1 MPDATARQYGAAHI
15 VTTRAQLGDPEIVI
29 MTREDADSGPPEP
42 IASYPLPAGFD
53 YLPAAVTSV
62 YNLTGWHPVGAVTDV
77 SPGYAVVNVE
87 RAAPVEP
94 DIETAHV
101 IVGPHGELATTV
113 IHVDVP
119 EGFEPDIDGV
129 YVWDRHAYRPW
140 ASIRH
145 DEQGLIIWAVRV

>member
-1 MPDATARQYGAAHI
+1 MPDATRRYGAAHI
-15 VTTRAQLGDPEIVI
+15 VTTEAGSGDPEIII
-29 MTREDADSGPPEP
+29 MTREDADSGPPEF
-42 IASYPLPAGFD
+42 IASYPLTPAFD
-53 YLPAAVTSV
+53 HLATAVTSV
-62 YNLTGWHPVGAVTDV
+62 YIVTGWHPVGQVTDV
-77 SPGYAVVNVE
+77 STGYAVVNV
-87 RAAPVEP
+87 AQDTIVEP

-119 EGFEPDIDGV
+119 EGFEPDVDGV
-129 YVWDRHAYRPW
+129 YMWDRHAYRPW